1 MITISKIILNNIKR
15 FNGRHEFQFS
25 DKNVF
30 TISGKNGSGKTTI
43 IESVMTC
50 QMAYF
55 VHKNK
60 ELIENTALLTKAKKK
75 IFSLLSGQKSSIS
88 LFMYDSESEKD
99 ISFTVSIKYIEK
111 NIPDWILDITQES
124 DNIFSKYWDL
134 HKPSCLFFFIGSDK
148 YFEEKSITYD
158 SIKIQKNNDPDGF
171 LLNYLIDY
179 KNVEKFAY
187 QKLINDWILQRLVP
201 PDTNYQM
208 SFLIG
213 RILFSYLIP
222 QLRIQHFTG
231 ATGNEFSILA
241 KNIEERSKEFDYRY
255 LSAGE
260 KSIFYLCILINYFS
274 NIGLLLIDEPE
285 NHLHEDLLLR
295 LVALLQEI
303 TTCEN
308 YPSFIMEKNI
318 TPKKTKK
325 ANEQSKFEQDLNKV
339 YKDYKLQ
346 KVIFTTHSKSLIYKN
361 FEFGEN
367 YLLNS
372 NFELLKQTSAEEE
385 LRKLGISTIYEKL
398 LFVEGKN
405 DKEVADKFLSN
416 TDVTVIA
423 LSGCEHVIQMY
434 KDLQKI
440 QSNLINMKVCF
451 LMDRDTRDVQ
461 VEELE
466 KLDSIFFKNHFV
478 VLERHELENYYLD
491 EKLLEDLIMMDALSG
506 IDMKIKMDDIRN
518 LILEKANETKINV
531 YQKELSEKLRMQIN
545 NLAINLGRAS
555 KIKCDTDDS
564 FEKYIDQIIEKIK
577 LDNLKKDFLDVHK
590 KIKEKYATWDK
601 DYLKFCDGKIV
612 FNKFISELA
621 NKLKVK
627 SERIRMYLD
636 KLIQEDKDCKYE
648 ISKVFQKIRQIME

>member
-1 MITISKIILNNIKR
+1 MITISKILLNNIKR
-15 FNGRHEFQFS
+15 FKGSHEFKFS

-43 IESVMTC
+43 IESLMIC

-60 ELIENTALLTKAKKK
+60 ELIENTEFMVKANNK
-75 IFSLLSGQKSSIS
+75 ICSLLSGQKSSIS
-88 LFMYDSESEKD
+88 LFMYDSESQKD
-99 ISFTVSIKYIEK
+99 ISFTVNISYIAK
-111 NIPDWILDITQES
+111 NISTWKFDITSES

-134 HKPSCLFFFIGSDK
+134 HKPSCLFFFIDSDK

-158 SIKIQKNNDPDGF
+158 SIKIKKNDDPDSF
-171 LLNYLIDY
+171 LLNYIIDY

-231 ATGNEFSILA
+231 ATGDEFSILA
-241 KNIEERSKEFDYRY
+241 KNIKEKSKEFDYRY

-274 NIGLLLIDEPE
+274 NIGLLIIDEPE

-295 LVALLQEI
+295 LVDLLQKI
-303 TTCEN
+303 TTCKN
-308 YPSFIMEKNI
+308 YPNFIMEKNVLTRKI
-318 TPKKTKK
+318 K
-325 ANEQSKFEQDLNKV
+325 NENTKFEQDLNKI
-339 YKDYKLQ
+339 YKNYKLQ

-372 NFELLKQTSAEEE
+372 DFELLTQTSAEEE
-385 LRKLGISTIYEKL
+385 LRKLGISTIYEKI
-398 LFVEGKN
+398 LFVEGQN
-405 DKEVADKFLSN
+405 DKEVADKVLSN
-416 TDVTVIA
+416 TDITVIP

-440 QSNLINMKVCF
+440 KSILFNMKICF
-451 LMDRDTRDVQ
+451 LMDRDTKDEQ
-461 VEELE
+461 IDELE
-466 KLDSIFFKNHFV
+466 KIDSDFFTNHFI

-491 EKLLEDLIMMDALSG
+491 EKLWEDLIMMDASSG
-506 IDMKIKMDDIRN
+506 IDMQIKKEDIPI
-518 LILEKANETKINV
+518 LILNYANETKINV
-531 YQKELSEKLRMQIN
+531 YQKELNEKLRMQIN
-545 NLAINLGRAS
+545 SLSKMLGKSS
-555 KIKCDTDDS
+555 KIKCDTDES
-564 FEKYIDQIIEKIK
+564 FEKYTNQIIANIDLEI
-577 LDNLKKDFLDVHK
+577 LKNNFLEIYK
-590 KIKEKYATWDK
+590 KTKEKYANWAN

-612 FNKFISELA
+612 FGKFITELA
-621 NKLKVK
+621 KQLKVTP
-627 SERIRMYLD
+627 ERIRIYLD

-648 ISKVFQKIRQIME
+648 VSKVFRKVREILE